1 MLRHVRVAV
10 TTLIVTLTA
19 TAASAVGPCASR
31 ADIIAGLK
39 NDFGEV
45 EVGRGLS
52 NRGHLVEL
60 FVSPEGSWTM
70 LLSRPDGLSC
80 LGDAGQVWDIV
91 PPNDH
96 SHPVTLL
103 VPAAAF

>member
-1 MLRHVRVAV
+1 MLRHVRLAA

-31 ADIIAGLK
+31 SDIIAALK
-39 NDFGEV
+39 NNFGEV

-80 LGDAGQVWDIV
+80 LGDAGPVWDIV
-91 PPNDH
+91 PANDR

-103 VPAAAF
+103 APSAAF